1 MDENQKMTIHEKIV
15 LFVIVLMLFVSIYL
29 IFFA

>member
-1 MDENQKMTIHEKIV
+1 MDENQKMTIHEKIT
-15 LFVIVLMLFVSIYL
+15 LSVIVFMLFLSIYL